1 MTFNIAIID
10 YGMGNLK
17 SIYKYLKY
25 LNTDTIITDNP
36 RIIDDADGVIIP
48 GVGAFIDAMKRLN
61 EKNLIEIIHQ
71 ITNDGKPIFG
81 ICLGLQILLSKSF
94 EMGETEG
101 LNIIKGIVVAL
112 DKLKVEKVPQI
123 GWNNVKFQSL
133 DHFLVQG
140 IENNSFF
147 YFVHSF
153 YGIPEKQENILGL
166 TEYRKLEFCSMVCKD
181 NVVATQFHSEKSSI
195 NGIKIYQ
202 NFLDFCKK

>member
-10 YGMGNLK
+10 YEMGNLK
-17 SIYKYLKY
+17 SIYKCLKY
-25 LNTDTIITDNP
+25 LNTDAIISDNP
-36 RIIDDADGVIIP
+36 RIINDADGVILP
-48 GVGAFIDAMKRLN
+48 GVGAFRDAMKRLN
-61 EKNLIEIIHQ
+61 EKNLIDLIHQ
-71 ITNDGKPIFG
+71 ITNEGKPIFG

-101 LNIIKGIVVAL
+101 LNIIKGTVVAF

-123 GWNNVKFQSL
+123 GWNNVKFQCL
-133 DHFLVQG
+133 DHFLVQE

-166 TEYRKLEFCSMVCKD
+166 TEYRKFEFCSMVCKD
-181 NVVATQFHSEKSSI
+181 NVVATQFHPEKSSK
-195 NGIKIYQ
+195 NGIRIYQ